1 MQLLSIYQGKFALND
16 VNYKKSVYNRFIM
29 KGASKLKHYE
39 VVAAI
44 IEHEGRILC
53 MQRNKGKF
61 DYVSYKYEFPGGKV
75 EAGEDNHTALEREL
89 REEMDMHINISEQ
102 DYFMTI
108 NHTYPD
114 FAITMHCYLCKLAH
128 PKFVMKEHVDAKW
141 MLPEEMHTL
150 DWAPADW
157 PIVKKLEEHFCK

>member
-1 MQLLSIYQGKFALND
+1 
-16 VNYKKSVYNRFIM
+16 M
-29 KGASKLKHYE
+29 KHFE

-44 IEHEGRILC
+44 IEHEGKILC
-53 MQRNKGKF
+53 MQRGHSKYE
-61 DYVSYKYEFPGGKV
+61 YVSFKYEFPGGKV

-128 PKFVMKEHVDAKW
+128 PKFVMKEHVDAK
-141 MLPEEMHTL
+141 
-150 DWAPADW
+150 
-157 PIVKKLEEHFCK
+157 

>member
-1 MQLLSIYQGKFALND
+1 MNIIIVYYNLSEYD
-16 VNYKKSVYNRFIM
+16 SFIT
-29 KGASKLKHYE
+29 KGASKLKHLE

-44 IEHEGRILC
+44 IEHEGKILC
-53 MQRNKGKF
+53 MQRGHSKYEYISF
-61 DYVSYKYEFPGGKV
+61 KYEFPGGKV

-114 FAITMHCYLCKLAH
+114 FAITMHCYLCKLAY
-128 PKFVMKEHVDAKW
+128 PKFVVKEHVDAKW
-141 MLPEEMHTL
+141 MLPEDMHTL
-150 DWAPADW
+150 DWAPADY
-157 PIVKKLEEHFCK
+157 PILEKIVACYCKW